1 MFPVPVT
8 YFLKDSSPAVFIT
21 YAEVLFIFAES
32 AARGWITADAETLY
46 REAITAS
53 LNQFG
58 IIDNRI
64 IDSYLQQEAIRFD
77 AAHWYE
83 SIGWQKWIAYYGQ
96 GPDAF
101 TDCAGSVIPS
111 LSLVP
116 IPFWVPESYLV
127 AFFIP

>member
-1 MFPVPVT
+1 MSFNPEVRTQTNEGSYFNSGSTNTGVP
-8 YFLKDSSPAVFIT
+8 
-21 YAEVLFIFAES
+21 
-32 AARGWITADAETLY
+32 
-46 REAITAS
+46 AS

-101 TDCAGSVIPS
+101 TDWRRLGYPQLIPGPDSVLGSGELPRRFFYPVTEQS
-111 LSLVP
+111 LNGKQ
-116 IPFWVPESYLV
+116 
-127 AFFIP
+127 